1 MTPAVDS
8 AAIDA
13 GADTDAAALDGV
25 LAAAATA
32 ATLLRSTS
40 GTTRAGWLR
49 AVAAA
54 VDADRTNL
62 LDIAVSETHLPAA
75 ALDGEIN
82 RTVFQLEHLAQRA
95 ESPTLLDVVVDEADP
110 EYPVAPRPRLVRA
123 LQPVGPVLVFT
134 ASNFPFAFSVAGN
147 DTASALAAGCPVVV
161 KANPGHVRLSVR
173 TAEVVDAA
181 LTRAGAPPGTFAHV
195 VGVEAGATA
204 LRDPRIKACGFTG
217 SVRGG
222 RALFDIASSRPDP
235 IPFYGELGSL
245 NPVVVTPAAAAARA
259 ADIAAGFAASITG
272 RGGQLCTKPGVLF
285 APAGSGIAAATAAA
299 VQPAPAA
306 DLLTERIAD
315 AFRSGTR
322 RLAEIPG
329 ATVLAGADST
339 KPTVVS
345 IPASVLTKSGVELEE
360 CFGPAAVVVEYDD
373 AADLSELLNRIGPS
387 LTATVHA
394 EPGDPVAIA
403 LSDQLVVS
411 AGRVI
416 WNGWPTGVSVSR
428 AMQHGGPYP
437 ATTSPGFSSIGAD
450 SVNRWLRPVT
460 FQNWPDDLL
469 PAAVREALAG

>member
-1 MTPAVDS
+1 MA

-13 GADTDAAALDGV
+13 D
-25 LAAAATA
+25 
-32 ATLLRSTS
+32 
-40 GTTRAGWLR
+40 RAE
-49 AVAAA
+49 
-54 VDADRTNL
+54 L
-62 LDIAVSETHLPAA
+62 LDIAVAETHLPAA

-82 RTVFQLEHLAQRA
+82 RTVFQLEHLAERA

-173 TAEVVDAA
+173 TAEVVTAA
-181 LTRAGAPPGTFAHV
+181 LARAGAPDGTFAHI
-195 VGVEAGATA
+195 VGVEAGAAA

-222 RALFDIASSRPDP
+222 RALFDIASSRPEP

-285 APAGSGIAAATAAA
+285 APAGSGIGPATADA
-299 VQPAPAA
+299 VQSGPAGRPAHRP
-306 DLLTERIAD
+306 D
-315 AFRSGTR
+315 SGRLHR
-322 RLAEIPG
+322 RHPATCRDPG
-329 ATVLAGADST
+329 ATVLAGADTT

-345 IPASVLTKSGVELEE
+345 
-360 CFGPAAVVVEYDD
+360 
-373 AADLSELLNRIGPS
+373 
-387 LTATVHA
+387 
-394 EPGDPVAIA
+394 
-403 LSDQLVVS
+403 
-411 AGRVI
+411 
-416 WNGWPTGVSVSR
+416 
-428 AMQHGGPYP
+428 
-437 ATTSPGFSSIGAD
+437 
-450 SVNRWLRPVT
+450 
-460 FQNWPDDLL
+460 L
-469 PAAVREALAG
+469 PAAVLPGPTSSWRSVSARRQWWWSTTTPPICRSCCAGSGRA

>member
-1 MTPAVDS
+1 MTRAPESV
-8 AAIDA
+8 
-13 GADTDAAALDGV
+13 ADTDAATLDQV
-25 LAAAATA
+25 LGAAATA
-32 ATLLRSTS
+32 ATELRSTS
-40 GTTRAGWLR
+40 GATRATWLR
-49 AVAAA
+49 AIAAA
-54 VDADRTNL
+54 VDADRAAL
-62 LDIAVSETHLPAA
+62 LDIAVAETHLPAA

-82 RTVFQLEHLAQRA
+82 RTVFQLEHLAERA
-95 ESPTLLDVVVDEADP
+95 ESPGLLDVVVDEADP

-173 TAEVVDAA
+173 TAEVVAAA
-181 LTRAGAPPGTFAHV
+181 LAQAGAPDGTFAHI
-195 VGVEAGATA
+195 VGVDAGTAA

-222 RALFDIASSRPDP
+222 RALFDIASSRPEP

-285 APAGSGIAAATAAA
+285 APAGSGIAAATADA
-299 VQPAPAA
+299 VQPAPPA

-315 AFRSGTR
+315 AFRAGTR

-329 ATVLAGADST
+329 ATVLAGADTT

-345 IPASVLTKSGVELEE
+345 LPAAVLTGSDIELEE

-373 AADLSELLNRIGPS
+373 PGELSDLLSRIGPS

-394 EPGDPVAIA
+394 EPGDPVAAA
-403 LSDQLVVS
+403 LSDQLVLS

-437 ATTSPGFSSIGAD
+437 ATTAPGFSSIGAD
-450 SVNRWLRPVT
+450 SANRWLRPVT
-460 FQNWPDDLL
+460 FQNWPDEML
-469 PAAVREALAG
+469 PASVREALTG